1 MLRPDRLL
9 STTPDRDGGGMG
21 VGAAMAPPVQEDAEG
36 LGTAG
41 KCAITGSP
49 TRGAWVDDEGV
60 DDGMRELT
68 AWVNRWTTLL
78 AV

>member
-1 MLRPDRLL
+1 MLRPDRSL
-9 STTPDRDGGGMG
+9 STTPDRDGEGMG
-21 VGAAMAPPVQEDAEG
+21 VGAAVAPSVREDAEG

-41 KCAITGSP
+41 KCAITGSSA
-49 TRGAWVDDEGV
+49 RGAWGDDEGV

-68 AWVNRWTTLL
+68 AWVNWWTTLL